1 MKCERVEELLIDYLA
16 GEIEPQENK
25 IIQAHLQ
32 QCHNC
37 STKYEE
43 FKQIQSAFRS
53 ETLPEPSKDLLQ
65 NLSAKARQDLRH
77 EHVPFWRK
85 WFYSPILIPTLTT
98 AIALMIWINVGGDN
112 TSEFGDF
119 DDQPEYYSREVM
131 AEKIPQ
137 QEIAG
142 KAIVK
147 GQGNFRAKDDLA
159 GRKQNAPASA
169 SNIAEGERRRDA
181 AAPSLRGETPER
193 QERSFKKVPSS
204 IAGKNERSAEQQKSA
219 EQARQ
224 KILDELE
231 NKKTVEYENQAIAK
245 DSMNGVYNEQSK
257 PQSPAAPADPNKKD
271 DDGFSFSL
279 GSSKVMA
286 KKVYRPSG
294 DVELDSVGRDNKELA
309 DQDGHDY
316 ATSAKVSEQVRSAE
330 KTEKLKSIEEEDSRL
345 IAVDTPKELADKDTL
360 KQLGVA
366 LKQQRAGDCES
377 AIATNEYNLK
387 NSPGAPA
394 SVKEQT
400 YLSLAQCYEQQNMF
414 VKAIENYNYLQQV
427 SPSQKP
433 FATQKIEELNFKVQN
448 MNVPAVTEPSTT
460 SETGVEVTK

>member
-1 MKCERVEELLIDYLA
+1 MKCERVEEFLVDYLA

-25 IIQAHLQ
+25 IIQAHLFE
-32 QCHNC
+32 CHNC
-37 STKYEE
+37 STKFEE

-65 NLSAKARQDLRH
+65 DLSTKARQDLRH
-77 EHVPFWRK
+77 EHVPFWKK

-112 TSEFGDF
+112 VSEFGDF
-119 DDQPEYYSREVM
+119 NNEPDYYSREVM
-131 AEKIPQ
+131 AEKVPQ
-137 QEIAG
+137 EEITG
-142 KAIVK
+142 KAVVK

-159 GRKQNAPASA
+159 GRKQNAQSPA
-169 SNIAEGERRRDA
+169 SNIAEGERRRDNA
-181 AAPSLRGETPER
+181 AAPSIRDEFSQRQFKSENKVIDEPDSRAEATFGTSGLVAESEDVKNLKNKKSGGYDEEAPER
-193 QERSFKKVPSS
+193 EGFDDGYNV
-204 IAGKNERSAEQQKSA
+204 
-219 EQARQ
+219 
-224 KILDELE
+224 
-231 NKKTVEYENQAIAK
+231 TAK
-245 DSMNGVYNEQSK
+245 PE
-257 PQSPAAPADPNKKD
+257 PPADPDKQD
-271 DDGFSFSL
+271 DSSSGDGFRFSL

-286 KKVYRPSG
+286 KKVYKPSG
-294 DVELDSVGRDNKELA
+294 DTELDSVGQDNKELA

-330 KTEKLKSIEEEDSRL
+330 KTEKLDEMKLEDKRL
-345 IAVDTPKELADKDTL
+345 TVVDTPKELTDKESL

-387 NSPGAPA
+387 NSPKAPA

-427 SPSQKP
+427 APSQKP

-448 MNVPAVTEPSTT
+448 MNVPAVTKPSKT